1 MARILIL
8 LVSLN
13 LGKNHTVLPRC
24 SKPSRKP
31 KNTRAFAS
39 NTKGLKGK
47 WRKTTY
53 IQFRWRNTRWPR
65 IPTIIFPSR
74 RTSCDAM
81 IKAECSIDSHLQS
94 MTASL
99 MSGKEVA
106 IVISYSGQTK
116 DSIDVAKKAKEA
128 GTLVISIT
136 RFFKSPLTHYSDITL
151 LCGAREGPF
160 QGGS

>member
-1 MARILIL
+1 
-8 LVSLN
+8 
-13 LGKNHTVLPRC
+13 
-24 SKPSRKP
+24 
-31 KNTRAFAS
+31 
-39 NTKGLKGK
+39 
-47 WRKTTY
+47 
-53 IQFRWRNTRWPR
+53 
-65 IPTIIFPSR
+65 
-74 RTSCDAM
+74 M